1 MIKNR
6 FHNLLKNKVELTLL
20 VVNRVYTELMSS
32 VDLIEMSIYISE
44 AFAKL
49 MSFIYFIDMSLLQ
62 NPRLTPGAI
71 HIFRQKFLRAKI
83 FA

>member
-32 VDLIEMSIYISE
+32 VDLIEMSIYIS
-44 AFAKL
+44 K
-49 MSFIYFIDMSLLQ
+49 
-62 NPRLTPGAI
+62 
-71 HIFRQKFLRAKI
+71 
-83 FA
+83 